1 MYQPEGFPA
10 PLPEGDIEAFTVPT
24 ARETTDAPAKPGRI
38 CPDKPDRECMIRYLY
53 AQKHRHNVKC
63 ATCGQVSAKVSSMR
77 RIQKSRTERE
87 RLTGMTD
94 IERRRIKQREYEAKR
109 KARRQARLAAR
120 TPEEIEAQRQKR
132 LEQLAR
138 GRETQRLMREAGI
151 SKEKAPALTPEQIQ
165 QKKER
170 EKAQRLANLEKAREA
185 SAKIKAAAERKIA
198 KQHDDSEKRLHV
210 NLELARAGKKPASRC
225 EAVVLALE
233 WMLES
238 GLESVAMLD
247 LMPAVNKYMSKKIPR
262 SGNLGK
268 SVRDY
273 GLTVHVE
280 YVGGGVSRSTLCLD
294 DKARAFVS
302 GGWRQKMHGY
312 GTHLKNP
319 KK

>member
-1 MYQPEGFPA
+1 MYQPENDLA
-10 PLPEGDIEAFTVPT
+10 IYEVPT
-24 ARETTDAPAKPGRI
+24 DRETTPMPASPGRV
-38 CPDKPDRECMIRYLY
+38 CPDKPDRECMLRYLY
-53 AQKHRHNVKC
+53 AQKHHHNVKC
-63 ATCGQVSAKVSSMR
+63 ATCGTVSAKVAAMR
-77 RIQKSRTERE
+77 RPKQHSEDHKRE
-87 RLTGMTD
+87 KR
-94 IERRRIKQREYEAKR
+94 REYSRRQEAKR
-109 KARRQARLAAR
+109 KAERQVKLAAR
-120 TPEEIEAQRQKR
+120 TPEEIEAQRQKC

-138 GRETQRLMREAGI
+138 GRETQRIMREAGI
-151 SKEKAPALTPEQIQ
+151 SKEKAPALTPEQLQ
-165 QKKER
+165 RKQEND
-170 EKAQRLANLEKAREA
+170 KAQRLANLEKAREA
-185 SAKIKAAAERKIA
+185 SAKIKAAAEKKIA
-198 KQHDDSEKRLHV
+198 KQHDNSEKRLRV

-233 WMLES
+233 WMMEA

-280 YVGGGVSRSTLCLD
+280 YVGGGVSRSTLHLD

-302 GGWRQKMHGY
+302 GGWMSNMHGH
-312 GTHLKNP
+312 GSHQ